1 MHGRELEPIS
11 ILEKE
16 VSDLEQST
24 NLSDYVI
31 DDVSLEELRA
41 AKHVVQMA
49 MSLIQ
54 TAADGTNAKI
64 NKYQKEQFATVE
76 LPQAN
81 LFIHDLAFIYS
92 RISKLI
98 ELAENNEQSLI
109 DEQQDIAINMLPKM
123 IKSIVNPSIDD
134 EDEKLVSSAIDE
146 MFAAKK
152 GEGFIKKL

>member
-1 MHGRELEPIS
+1 MNQNPPP
-11 ILEKE
+11 
-16 VSDLEQST
+16 D
-24 NLSDYVI
+24 
-31 DDVSLEELRA
+31 
-41 AKHVVQMA
+41 
-49 MSLIQ
+49 
-54 TAADGTNAKI
+54 
-64 NKYQKEQFATVE
+64 
-76 LPQAN
+76 

-134 EDEKLVSSAIDE
+134 DKNKKLVSSAIDE